1 VTAAPTLSQLV
12 RDRHIIVCCGSGG
25 VGKTTTAAVLAL
37 EAARSGRRAC
47 VVTIDPARRL
57 ANSLGV
63 DTLPNTP
70 TDIDGPWPGR
80 LAALMLDPKRTF
92 DDLVH
97 REAGSP
103 ERAEGILANRIY
115 RSLSTSL
122 SGTHEYM
129 AMEKLHELVTS
140 AEFDLVVVDTP
151 PSRNALD
158 FLDAPRRLTHFLS
171 NRLFQVL
178 MMPTRASLRVM
189 GVAAQALLRTI
200 AKVAGAEIVRD
211 AVTFFQLFEGMEEG
225 FRVRAQLVHD
235 LLAQPSTAFV
245 LVAAPRPDSV
255 DEAVHFAAKLEESGM
270 STAALVVNRVLP
282 RFADAAGMADFPEP
296 PPGPDGADYALMV
309 ANLRAVV
316 AAAGR
321 EDDTIAALVR
331 QVDPAP
337 VIRVP
342 MLETDVHD
350 LAGLERVAGVLFGSG
365 PPTGAGEGTRA
376 NG

>member
-1 VTAAPTLSQLV
+1 MTPADGLSELV
-12 RDRHIIVCCGSGG
+12 AERHVIVCCGSGG

-37 EAARSGRRAC
+37 EAARAGRQAC

-97 REAGSP
+97 READSP
-103 ERAEGILANRIY
+103 EQAEGILANRIY

-140 AEFDLVVVDTP
+140 DEFDLVVVDTP

-200 AKVAGAEIVRD
+200 AKVAGAEIVKD
-211 AVTFFQLFEGMEEG
+211 AVVFFQLFEGMEEG
-225 FRVRAQLVHD
+225 FRVRAQHVRD

-255 DEAVHFAAKLEESGM
+255 DEAVHFAAKLHESEM

-282 RFADAAGMADFPEP
+282 RFATPGTLAGVPDEPPGAAGADF
-296 PPGPDGADYALMV
+296 ALMV
-309 ANLRAVV
+309 ANLRAVS
-316 AAAGR
+316 AAADR
-321 EDDTIAALVR
+321 EEDTIAALVR

-337 VIRVP
+337 VVRVP
-342 MLETDVHD
+342 MLSSDVHD
-350 LAGLERVAGVLFGSG
+350 LAGLEEVAAVLFGS
-365 PPTGAGEGTRA
+365 
-376 NG
+376 